1 MCSGVE
7 DGVLLKSREER
18 QAASDSTARMTKRY
32 FIMAVCLGGNQI
44 DSRCLLSEEKE
55 GQSVIIGVFYKLVLM
70 EILYLGL
77 TWPLLQ
83 FSLASC
89 CISKTHIAR
98 YARL

>member
-1 MCSGVE
+1 M
-7 DGVLLKSREER
+7 
-18 QAASDSTARMTKRY
+18 
-32 FIMAVCLGGNQI
+32 
-44 DSRCLLSEEKE
+44 
-55 GQSVIIGVFYKLVLM
+55 FYKLVLM

-89 CISKTHIAR
+89 CILKTHIAR

>member
-1 MCSGVE
+1 MRFILFFNREAPPASLFWQRARINGAPVRKCGIKSRPFTLRLAIVLP
-7 DGVLLKSREER
+7 LLK
-18 QAASDSTARMTKRY
+18 
-32 FIMAVCLGGNQI
+32 
-44 DSRCLLSEEKE
+44 
-55 GQSVIIGVFYKLVLM
+55 GVFYKLVLM

>member
-1 MCSGVE
+1 MHRNNKIKKAVYFPSPAKEV
-7 DGVLLKSREER
+7 K
-18 QAASDSTARMTKRY
+18 QTA
-32 FIMAVCLGGNQI
+32 FIL
-44 DSRCLLSEEKE
+44 
-55 GQSVIIGVFYKLVLM
+55 GVFYKLVLM

>member
-1 MCSGVE
+1 MGLNQQRSRPQMRNQEPPLALRLAIVLP
-7 DGVLLKSREER
+7 LLK
-18 QAASDSTARMTKRY
+18 
-32 FIMAVCLGGNQI
+32 
-44 DSRCLLSEEKE
+44 
-55 GQSVIIGVFYKLVLM
+55 GVFYKLVLM

>member
-1 MCSGVE
+1 M
-7 DGVLLKSREER
+7 
-18 QAASDSTARMTKRY
+18 
-32 FIMAVCLGGNQI
+32 
-44 DSRCLLSEEKE
+44 
-55 GQSVIIGVFYKLVLM
+55 FYKLVLM

-98 YARL
+98 YARLCNTTICFAINVKSAQANLQNTPKIFCHYLISVTPNNHHYGKYAFIELWAFLCP

>member
-1 MCSGVE
+1 MRGHAPLQQNKKAVYFPSPAKEV
-7 DGVLLKSREER
+7 K
-18 QAASDSTARMTKRY
+18 QTA
-32 FIMAVCLGGNQI
+32 FIL
-44 DSRCLLSEEKE
+44 
-55 GQSVIIGVFYKLVLM
+55 GVFYKLVLM

-77 TWPLLQ
+77 TWPLLH

>member
-1 MCSGVE
+1 MVLPSTRKYQQGV
-7 DGVLLKSREER
+7 GVFKKRSER
-18 QAASDSTARMTKRY
+18 AERKGQHVRNA
-32 FIMAVCLGGNQI
+32 
-44 DSRCLLSEEKE
+44 E
-55 GQSVIIGVFYKLVLM
+55 GMFYKLVLM